1 MVFKVRTLVI
11 LLITQ
16 FSLVSFMI
24 GEGNGNLL
32 QYSYQKNSMDRRAWL
47 VLVHGVAESHMTN

>member
-24 GEGNGNLL
+24 EEGNGNLL